1 MLARVLARVLAT
13 DSCPSS
19 RLPGSMDVLRLG
31 VSIATVIVL
40 YSAFWS
46 VAARDRFT
54 SVAARAQDAP
64 VFSVRSE
71 LVVLDVLVRDRKNAY
86 VTGLAQNV
94 FTVEEDGVRQTIQFF
109 AESDA
114 PATVGLLIDSS
125 GSMTSEEEAVIA
137 AVGTFAETSNPED
150 EIFALTFNDRVRPAL
165 PSGNSFTGNAH
176 VLSEAL
182 TRAFRPWGRTALYDA
197 IAAGFDY
204 LARGTRRRKALI
216 VVSDGGDNA
225 SRTPLDQ
232 VVGKVEAS
240 NIVIHTVALTDRSER
255 AANPKILKHL
265 AETSGGTSF
274 QPGRRSQVKNAL
286 RLIADDIR
294 NSYTIGYVSTNTVLD
309 GRLRRIRVTAEA
321 PGRRDLRV
329 RTRQGYVAR

>member
-1 MLARVLARVLAT
+1 MMRGVM
-13 DSCPSS
+13 
-19 RLPGSMDVLRLG
+19 RLKA
-31 VSIATVIVL
+31 SIATLLVC
-40 YSAFWS
+40 SAPWS
-46 VAARDRFT
+46 IAARDRPP
-54 SVAARAQDAP
+54 SIAAEAQDAP
-64 VFSVRSE
+64 VFSARSE

-86 VTGLAQNV
+86 VAGLAQDA

-109 AESDA
+109 AESGVS
-114 PATVGLLIDSS
+114 ATVGLLIDSS

-137 AVGTFAETSNPED
+137 AVGAFAETSNPED
-150 EIFALTFNDRVRPAL
+150 QIFALTFNDRVRSVLPPAI
-165 PSGNSFTGNAH
+165 SFTGDA
-176 VLSEAL
+176 LMLREAL
-182 TRAFRPWGRTALYDA
+182 TQAFRPWGRTALYDA

-204 LARGTRRRKALI
+204 LERGTRQRKALV

-240 NIVIHTVALTDRSER
+240 NTVIHAVALTDRGAR
-255 AANPKILKHL
+255 DANPKILNSL

-274 QPGRRSQVKNAL
+274 QPRRHSQVREAL
-286 RLIADDIR
+286 RLIAHDIR
-294 NSYTIGYVSTNTVLD
+294 NSYTIGYVSTNTALD

-321 PGRRDLRV
+321 SGRRDLRV